1 MMRRCKPGD
10 LHIKLSFILRERA
23 FENACSDRARNLS
36 AVPRGALHHH
46 YDDVLRT
53 VKWCETRKPRNV
65 FLVAALGRLR
75 SAGFSRDH
83 PILQMCSA
91 TGSTAFVD
99 NLPKTFADQLDPVRG
114 DFLP

>member
-46 YDDVLRT
+46 YDDVLRM
-53 VKWCETRKPRNV
+53 VKWRETRKPRHV
-65 FLVAALGRLR
+65 FLVATVGGLR
-75 SAGFSRDH
+75 SAGFPSHHNLFQTR
-83 PILQMCSA
+83 SA
-91 TGSTAFVD
+91 TGSSIFVNNFPKAF
-99 NLPKTFADQLDPVRG
+99 AHQ
-114 DFLP
+114 